1 MYIEGI
7 SQLDEK
13 IYALCAGNPGA
24 LSFIVKAYHESSRDA
39 EYGFNRMAENG
50 ITGSRLYM
58 LWNDCCERDTRQVLD
73 VMLYDT
79 IQSVIDHI
87 NDSEGRGIVYT
98 AKDMQKIMFRKMFD
112 KPDQC
117 HGRQYFTDPFKNIT
131 LHACVS
137 APFIPRLGLVNPVQD
152 NERDQ
157 ITRYV
162 IDKLSLQIAE
172 QITQL
177 GCFTIKMNALT
188 REMTCTYDVVIV
200 DPRTESGAI

>member
-7 SQLDEK
+7 SKLDSK
-13 IYALCAGNPGA
+13 ISALCAGNPGT
-24 LSFIVKAYHESSRDA
+24 LSFISEAYRESPRDA

-58 LWNDCCERDTRQVLD
+58 LWNDCCERDTRQALD

-117 HGRQYFTDPFKNIT
+117 RGRQYFTDPFKNIT
-131 LHACVS
+131 LHARVT

-177 GCFTIKMNALT
+177 GCFTINMNALT
-188 REMTCTYDVVIV
+188 REMTCTYDVTIV